1 MSRWGEVMFRIQMLA
16 CLFVVLLAGPC
27 AAQVGGSPWV
37 WGPHLGAVSEESIAI
52 SWMTARSVA
61 IDLHYGLARVYDA
74 TGTWDE
80 TLTLDRH
87 DGAAEIWL
95 RDLLAGEVYRYQV
108 VIYEGDAVFPSEAGT
123 FRTPSE
129 SLRTFSFAAY
139 GGTSSLPDRHKL
151 VSQTIAETHPGA
163 PVFHMGDLMDVGQA
177 EPLATTFWAIADLA
191 RSRPFFPIVG
201 DSDVRGSEYFDAFAL
216 PLGGGI
222 AQEQWW
228 SFDYGNIHFVG
239 LDSTLTHPNDAATMR
254 EQVNWLAQDLATAAG
269 KFVVVFA
276 HHPLYSSAYPNGVS
290 TVLRDAL
297 EPLFRAHNVRLI
309 LSGGT
314 NWYEHIYIDGI
325 HHVTTGG
332 GGGPLTGAPE
342 TSVPG
347 TVFRR
352 VGLLHY
358 VRVTVADDALRVE
371 AIPVASVSGESI
383 LLVPSGR
390 SIDSFVLRRPSL

>member
-1 MSRWGEVMFRIQMLA
+1 MFRIQMLA
-16 CLFVVLLAGPC
+16 CLFVVLLAVPC
-27 AAQVGGSPWV
+27 ATQVGSSPWV
-37 WGPHLGAVSEESIAI
+37 WGPHLGTVSEESIAI

-74 TGTWDE
+74 TGAWDD

-95 RDLLAGEVYRYQV
+95 RGLLAGEAYRYQV
-108 VIYEGDAVFPSEAGT
+108 VIYEGDAVFPSEVGT
-123 FRTPSE
+123 FRTPSD

-163 PVFHMGDLMDVGQA
+163 PVFHMGELMDVGQDD
-177 EPLATTFWAIADLA
+177 PLATTFWAIADLA
-191 RSRPFFPIVG
+191 RSRPFLPIVG
-201 DSDVRGSEYFDAFAL
+201 DSDVLGSGYFSAFAI
-216 PLGGGI
+216 PLGGGA

-228 SFDYGNIHFVG
+228 SFDYGSVHFVG
-239 LDSTLTHPNDAATMR
+239 LDSTLTHPNDAETMQ
-254 EQVNWLAQDLATAAG
+254 EQVDWLAQDLAAAAE

-276 HHPLYSSAYPNGVS
+276 HHPLYSSAYPTGVN

-297 EPLFRAHNVRLI
+297 EPLFRAHGIRLV
-309 LSGGT
+309 LSGDT
-314 NWYEHIYIDGI
+314 HWYEHIYVDGI

-332 GGGPLTGAPE
+332 GGGPLAGVPE
-342 TSVPG
+342 TSAPG

-358 VRVTVADDALRVE
+358 VRVTVADNALRVE
-371 AIPVASVSGESI
+371 TIPVASVSGESI
-383 LLVPSGR
+383 LLVPSGG
-390 SIDSFVLRRPSL
+390 SIDSFVLRRPNP